1 MMADEKMQSL
11 RYVRLA
17 SSGSPVTR
25 VLALRHLNHHH
36 HHHYPDEI
44 SSKME
49 VAPKAIRGWDG
60 LDPAIEP
67 CSANDENIALLGDSH
82 DDINHLCG
90 DDDDDDDSVV
100 ATA

>member
-1 MMADEKMQSL
+1 
-11 RYVRLA
+11 
-17 SSGSPVTR
+17 
-25 VLALRHLNHHH
+25 
-36 HHHYPDEI
+36 
-44 SSKME
+44 ME
-49 VAPKAIRGWDG
+49 VAPYSKAIRGWDG

-100 ATA
+100 ATAWGNGGVVGATTTVQQAGHAHSNLLHTLT

>member
-1 MMADEKMQSL
+1 
-11 RYVRLA
+11 
-17 SSGSPVTR
+17 
-25 VLALRHLNHHH
+25 
-36 HHHYPDEI
+36 
-44 SSKME
+44 ME